1 MTASFLLAL
10 ILVGWFA
17 GGIARACW
25 LDSRFLRNVNP

>member
-25 LDSRFLRNVNP
+25 LDSHIPFSGDI

>member
-17 GGIARACW
+17 GGIARAYW
-25 LDSRFLRNVNP
+25 LDLHIPFSEEI